1 MIKYTISH
9 ITEKEVA
16 EKVGIFSKLFKDN
29 TDMLASPAAGRTI
42 DISEVAD
49 PTFAEGILGQGI
61 AIIPSDDTVYSPCDG
76 TIDLMFDT
84 GHAVNLISDKGTEI
98 HIHIGLET
106 VSLKGK
112 HFKTFMNTGDKVK
125 KGDTVGWINRGLSFG
140 EITETPVRC
149 EVTLR
154 ASHPGIRYPLTADV
168 TLRRRQSFR
177 PAPGSL
183 IRVSVNGKTTRMTVP
198 SGPLTIPGIVFPDAK
213 PVKLIL
219 EK

>member
-1 MIKYTISH
+1 MFKTYKTVGTTKRINAVFFSLIFRNRMIKYTISH

-98 HIHIGLET
+98 LIHIGLET

-125 KGDTVGWINRGLSFG
+125 KGD
-140 EITETPVRC
+140 
-149 EVTLR
+149 
-154 ASHPGIRYPLTADV
+154 
-168 TLRRRQSFR
+168 
-177 PAPGSL
+177 
-183 IRVSVNGKTTRMTVP
+183 
-198 SGPLTIPGIVFPDAK
+198 
-213 PVKLIL
+213 KLIEFDRQAIADEGFNTVIPIVICNSDAYDDIKPEIGRDVMPGDPIITL
-219 EK
+219 KEPKTK

>member
-1 MIKYTISH
+1 MFKTYKAVGTTKRINAVFFSLIFRNRMIKYTISH

-98 HIHIGLET
+98 LIHIGLET

-125 KGDTVGWINRGLSFG
+125 KGD
-140 EITETPVRC
+140 
-149 EVTLR
+149 
-154 ASHPGIRYPLTADV
+154 
-168 TLRRRQSFR
+168 
-177 PAPGSL
+177 
-183 IRVSVNGKTTRMTVP
+183 
-198 SGPLTIPGIVFPDAK
+198 
-213 PVKLIL
+213 KLIEFDRQAIADEGFNTVIPIVICNSDAYDDIKPEIGRDVMPGDPIITL
-219 EK
+219 KEPKTK

>member
-1 MIKYTISH
+1 MIKYTISY

-98 HIHIGLET
+98 LIHIGLET

-125 KGDTVGWINRGLSFG
+125 KGD
-140 EITETPVRC
+140 
-149 EVTLR
+149 
-154 ASHPGIRYPLTADV
+154 
-168 TLRRRQSFR
+168 
-177 PAPGSL
+177 
-183 IRVSVNGKTTRMTVP
+183 
-198 SGPLTIPGIVFPDAK
+198 
-213 PVKLIL
+213 KLIEFDRQAIADEGFNTVIPIVICNSDAYDDIKPEIGRDVMPGDPIITL
-219 EK
+219 KEPKTK

>member
-1 MIKYTISH
+1 MFKTYKAVGTTKRINAVFFSLIFRNRMIKYTISY

-98 HIHIGLET
+98 LIHIGLET

-125 KGDTVGWINRGLSFG
+125 KGD
-140 EITETPVRC
+140 
-149 EVTLR
+149 
-154 ASHPGIRYPLTADV
+154 
-168 TLRRRQSFR
+168 
-177 PAPGSL
+177 
-183 IRVSVNGKTTRMTVP
+183 
-198 SGPLTIPGIVFPDAK
+198 
-213 PVKLIL
+213 KLIEFDRQAIADEGFNTVIPIVICNSDAYDDIKPEIGRDVMPGDPIITL
-219 EK
+219 KEPKTK

>member
-1 MIKYTISH
+1 MFKTYKAVGTTKRINAVFFPMIFRNRMIKYTISH

-98 HIHIGLET
+98 LIHIGLET

-125 KGDTVGWINRGLSFG
+125 KGD
-140 EITETPVRC
+140 
-149 EVTLR
+149 
-154 ASHPGIRYPLTADV
+154 
-168 TLRRRQSFR
+168 
-177 PAPGSL
+177 
-183 IRVSVNGKTTRMTVP
+183 
-198 SGPLTIPGIVFPDAK
+198 
-213 PVKLIL
+213 KLIEFDRQAIADEGFNTVIPIVICNSDAYDDIKPEIGRDVMPGDPIITL
-219 EK
+219 KEPKTK